1 MSIIAFTDA
10 DRIVLK
16 SYEHML
22 DGLAAYLG
30 DGYEIILYSLEDPS
44 RSIVKIINGQYTE
57 RHVGAPVSG
66 LALSILEH
74 IQQPGENNYVC
85 YTTQNKLGE
94 TLKLSS
100 IAIRGEKDNIIGLL
114 CINHY
119 QNTQPQDVL
128 MDFFEDPKVLDV
140 LRGEQATPAHTGS
153 LRDTV
158 LQTKQRIDDDPT
170 VLPSLKNKEIVL
182 ALEEQGIFKLK
193 NAVVSVAEILGI
205 SKNTVYLHLRNGA
218 KH

>member
-1 MSIIAFTDA
+1 MSIIELTDA
-10 DRIVLK
+10 DRIVLE

-30 DGYEIILYSLEDPS
+30 DGYEIILYSLEDPN

-100 IAIRGEKDNIIGLL
+100 IAIRGSDDRIIGLL

-128 MDFFEDPKVLDV
+128 LNFFEDAKVLDV
-140 LRGEQATPAHTGS
+140 LRRQQDVSAQTDS
-153 LRDTV
+153 LQEAV
-158 LQTKQRIDDDPT
+158 LRTKQRIDSDPAI
-170 VLPSLKNKEIVL
+170 LPSLKNKEIVL
-182 ALEEQGIFKLK
+182 ALEEQGIFQLK
-193 NAVVSVAEILGI
+193 NAVISVAEILGI

-218 KH
+218 KR